1 MLVNLA
7 RFPVFPEQTTQN
19 PLSPHPLNLGGEPSL
34 CGTLPLTGTGVT
46 TLALSGK
53 QITGPC
59 AGVDDIRLDDD
70 RAVLDELLDMG
81 TGVGV
86 ADLSLVAGVKP
97 DFAFTD
103 AGDGCGEP
111 LLRAK
116 VDHCRLLRVGDVS
129 GLVVWQEIWAAF
141 TLKS

>member
-7 RFPVFPEQTTQN
+7 RFPVLPEQTTQD
-19 PLSPHPLNLGGEPSL
+19 PLSPHPLNLGGHPSL
-34 CGTLPLTGTGVT
+34 GGTLPLTRASVT

-53 QITGPC
+53 QITSPC
-59 AGVDDIRLDDD
+59 TGVNGGGLDDN
-70 RAVLDELLDMG
+70 RAILDELLDMS

-86 ADLSLVAGVKP
+86 ADLRLVVGVEP

-116 VDHCRLLRVGDVS
+116 VDHCRL
-129 GLVVWQEIWAAF
+129 
-141 TLKS
+141 

>member
-1 MLVNLA
+1 MLVDLS
-7 RFPVFPEQTTQN
+7 RFPVFPEQTTQD
-19 PLSPHPLNLGGEPSL
+19 PLSPHPLHFGRHPSLGG
-34 CGTLPLTGTGVT
+34 TFPLTRTGVT

-53 QITGPC
+53 QITSPR
-59 AGVDDIRLDDD
+59 AGVDDGGLDDD
-70 RAVLDELLDMG
+70 RTILDQFLDMG

-86 ADLSLVAGVKP
+86 ADLSLVAGVEP

-116 VDHCRLLRVGDVS
+116 VDHCRLSEGRDVNDWFW
-129 GLVVWQEIWAAF
+129 GG
-141 TLKS
+141 